1 VEAVERLQFHP
12 DGKQIA
18 ASTLAHDC
26 NVLEFFSPSGVDP
39 CFNIFAGRIRALGP
53 GISLYQDQDPLKNE
67 AAQVAVGKM
76 SLPLLD
82 GGPGNFPGFQD
93 NIHLTTNAYVGLPVP
108 FPPGCAECMHMHW
121 RWASDIS
128 GPDLGKGNPLVD
140 CCAQLWPTDD
150 PKNDQSTCAFLL
162 SSGGA
167 NDGSLKQGKIG
178 PPCSVSPGTPLKDHV
193 VWYAS
198 RSGQTANTFFAWGG
212 FVCPSPEGL
221 KCSA

>member
-1 VEAVERLQFHP
+1 VEAVERLHFHP
-12 DGKQIA
+12 DGKPIA

-26 NVLEFFSPSGVDP
+26 NKFETISPNGVDP
-39 CFNIFAGRIRALGP
+39 CFIIFGIPTPGLP
-53 GISLYQDQDPLKNE
+53 GISLYQNQDPLQNE
-67 AAQVAVGKM
+67 AAQVAVGKVRIAD
-76 SLPLLD
+76 LG
-82 GGPGNFPGFQD
+82 GGPGNLPGFQD

-108 FPPGCAECMHMHW
+108 LPPGCAECMHMHW
-121 RWASDIS
+121 RWASDTS

-140 CCAQLWPTDD
+140 CCAKLWPTPD
-150 PKNDQSTCAFLL
+150 PNNDQSTCVFLL
-162 SSGGA
+162 SNGGA